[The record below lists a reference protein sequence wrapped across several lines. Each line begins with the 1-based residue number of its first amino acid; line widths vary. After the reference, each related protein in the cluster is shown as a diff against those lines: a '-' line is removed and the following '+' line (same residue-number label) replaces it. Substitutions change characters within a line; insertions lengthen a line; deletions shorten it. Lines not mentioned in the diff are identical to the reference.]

1 MCIYIYIYIGLS
13 KIIIFSLV
21 NTDLYYLLN
30 NLCTFFIFSRI
41 IQLYENNTQQW
52 HNQRLFV
59 KDMEKAKS
67 FTATDQEEDFIFV
80 ITEFLD
86 RDKDWQHCILCNE
99 SIGYCER
106 IHHNLH

>member
-1 MCIYIYIYIGLS
+1 
-13 KIIIFSLV
+13 
-21 NTDLYYLLN
+21 
-30 NLCTFFIFSRI
+30 
-41 IQLYENNTQQW
+41 
-52 HNQRLFV
+52 
-59 KDMEKAKS
+59 MEKAKS

-99 SIGYCER
+99 RIGYCER